1 MRFLFYFLCGILP
14 VMAWSQPPLR
24 VASLSTVL
32 TDVARSVGGESV
44 EVVEIVGP
52 GVDPHHFEP
61 TPGDMRRMVEAD
73 LVLANGL
80 GFESFLGRLQSGL
93 KPGQLLVVGDA
104 IKNPII
110 TEGGHSCDEDHDHGH
125 SHSHS
130 HAGPDPHWWHSIAN
144 MKTATQEI
152 KQAFIRLRP
161 EDKAKFETGAKAYN
175 RQLDELSKWVRV
187 QLAPI
192 PRRERVLVTSHDAL
206 AYFARDYQF
215 TILPVQ
221 GVTTADQPSSKKV
234 RDLIDTIRSSGIKT
248 VFAENI
254 ENPRV
259 LQEITRETGVT
270 LGGTLYSDGL
280 GSGETATYD
289 GMMRHNV
296 STIVTALQN

>member
-1 MRFLFYFLCGILP
+1 MRFLIYFLYGILP
-14 VMAWSQPPLR
+14 VMAWSQTPLR

-104 IKNPII
+104 VKNPII
-110 TEGGHSCDEDHDHGH
+110 TEGGHSCDEDHDHG
-125 SHSHS
+125 HS

-152 KQAFIRLRP
+152 KQAFMRLRP
-161 EDKAKFETGAKAYN
+161 EEKAGFEAGARAYI

-248 VFAENI
+248 VFAEKI

-259 LQEITRETGVT
+259 LQEITRETGAT

-280 GSGETATYD
+280 GSGETATYG